1 MDLNID
7 DLLQDAKPFNDRERT
22 PANWSFKAD
31 GDVITATNGETGRK
45 FKGTM
50 AEFNKKLSHAA

>member
-1 MDLNID
+1 MSLNID
-7 DLLQDAKPFNDRERT
+7 ELLEDAKPFNDRERT
-22 PANWSFKAD
+22 PANWAFTTD
-31 GDVITATNGETGRK
+31 GPLIVATNGETGRK